1 MSDTAIPGIGA
12 GKYDNLIETLMKKER
27 APRDSAAEDLKKY
40 EQQNTI
46 WRKIGQF
53 SSDIRDTTRELY
65 SFNTP
70 FVEKTVDSSNERAVT
85 ATASRD
91 ARRQTFKISIDQIA
105 KADSFLSQEVPKD
118 FQVPKGQYGFTVGEK
133 TVSLNW
139 QGGKYRSFIEALNKK
154 GKNIICVSEIK
165 TSPAAVSLLFESQ
178 LTGEANKLEFT
189 DDALDFALENGIIK
203 KNDRS
208 AIEPAK
214 TDTAV
219 AAQSTE
225 RIAFA
230 QPVRAAQQYT
240 LEYSIALQPATAG
253 GGAAAAGS
261 ASAAS
266 ELQNTASAALTE
278 GSTGTGDTAS
288 AAGAGLVYE
297 QPGSVSYKGVSI
309 TNALSDSSLTAEALG
324 AETGAESVARVENY
338 DILSL
343 YAPRGTIIPLPPLA
357 ETTEVQ
363 TFTIPLSEYGDIAGI
378 TVQNT
383 NTAKIAVLSNIRI
396 YDPKAT
402 GDYIPVNPVSQAQ
415 EAVLNFEG
423 IPIKR
428 STNKIDDLI
437 PGVTLQLEDKTDKK
451 ETIAIKPDMEA
462 AKNAIIEFVAKYNRL
477 LAEIN
482 IVTSNQ
488 HTVIDELEYF
498 TDDER
503 KIAEENLGK
512 LFGDTTLSGLKNSL
526 RQIVSNVYRKN
537 ADTDIRSLAQIGIS
551 TKSDTSSG
559 VNESRLRG
567 YLEIDEKKLD
577 EALKTSIEDV
587 RYLFGYDTDNDVLID
602 DGVAFQVFKQI
613 DPYVQRGG
621 IFSTRTNGLT
631 AQIKTSKDKIARYD
645 KELEKKEQALRH
657 KYGNMD
663 GSLRSLQKQ
672 SDMISNFSKQ
682 NRGSSDN

>member
-27 APRDSAAEDLKKY
+27 APRDAAAEDLKKY

-53 SSDIRDTTRELY
+53 SSDIRDKTRELY
-65 SFNTP
+65 SFNNP

-91 ARRQTFKISIDQIA
+91 ARQQSFKITIDQIA

-118 FQVPKGQYGFTVGEK
+118 FQVPKGQYTFTVGEK
-133 TVSLNW
+133 SVSLNW
-139 QGGKYRSFIEALNKK
+139 QGGKYRSFIDALNKK
-154 GKNIICVSEIK
+154 GKNIIRVSEIK
-165 TSPAAVSLLFESQ
+165 TSPTAVSLLFESQ

-189 DDALDFALENGIIK
+189 GDALSFALENGIIK

-214 TDTAV
+214 TDTTV

-230 QPVRAAQQYT
+230 QPVRAAQQYI
-240 LEYSIALQPATAG
+240 LEYSIALQPTSAES
-253 GGAAAAGS
+253 GAAAGGVS
-261 ASAAS
+261 VAA
-266 ELQNTASAALTE
+266 ELQNTASTALT
-278 GSTGTGDTAS
+278 GSVAGTED
-288 AAGAGLVYE
+288 AGAGLVYE

-324 AETGAESVARVENY
+324 AEAGTESVARVENY

-343 YAPRGTIIPLPPLA
+343 YAPRGTVIPLPPLA
-357 ETTEVQ
+357 ETTDVQ

-378 TVQNT
+378 AVQNT
-383 NTAKIAVLSNIRI
+383 NTDKAAVLSNIRI

-423 IPIKR
+423 IPVKR

-451 ETIAIKPDMEA
+451 ETIAVKPDIEA

-503 KIAEENLGK
+503 KTAEENLGK
-512 LFGDTTLSGLKNSL
+512 LFGDTTLSALKNSL

-577 EALKTSIEDV
+577 EALKTSMEDV

-645 KELEKKEQALRH
+645 KELEKKEQALRQ

-682 NRGSSDN
+682 NRGGSDN

>member
-1 MSDTAIPGIGA
+1 VSDTAIPGIGA

-27 APRDSAAEDLKKY
+27 APRDAAAEDLKKY

-53 SSDIRDTTRELY
+53 SSDIRDKTRELY
-65 SFNTP
+65 SFNNP

-91 ARRQTFKISIDQIA
+91 ARQQSFKITIDQIA

-139 QGGKYRSFIEALNKK
+139 QGGKYRSFIDALNKK
-154 GKNIICVSEIK
+154 GKDIIRVSEIK
-165 TSPAAVSLLFESQ
+165 TSPTAVSLLFESQ

-189 DDALDFALENGIIK
+189 DDALTFALENGIIK

-214 TDTAV
+214 TDTTV

-240 LEYSIALQPATAG
+240 LEYSIALQPISAES
-253 GGAAAAGS
+253 GAAAGGVS
-261 ASAAS
+261 VAA
-266 ELQNTASAALTE
+266 ELQNTASTALT
-278 GSTGTGDTAS
+278 GSVAGTEDAV
-288 AAGAGLVYE
+288 AGLVYE

-324 AETGAESVARVENY
+324 AEAGTESVARVENY

-343 YAPRGTIIPLPPLA
+343 YAPRGTVIPLPPLA
-357 ETTEVQ
+357 ETTDVQ

-378 TVQNT
+378 AVQNT
-383 NTAKIAVLSNIRI
+383 NTDKAAVLSNIRI

-423 IPIKR
+423 IPVKR

-451 ETIAIKPDMEA
+451 ETIAVKPDIEA

-503 KIAEENLGK
+503 KTAEENLGK
-512 LFGDTTLSGLKNSL
+512 LFGDTTLSALKNSL

-577 EALKTSIEDV
+577 EALKTSMEDV

-645 KELEKKEQALRH
+645 KELEKKEQALRQ

-682 NRGSSDN
+682 NRGGSDN